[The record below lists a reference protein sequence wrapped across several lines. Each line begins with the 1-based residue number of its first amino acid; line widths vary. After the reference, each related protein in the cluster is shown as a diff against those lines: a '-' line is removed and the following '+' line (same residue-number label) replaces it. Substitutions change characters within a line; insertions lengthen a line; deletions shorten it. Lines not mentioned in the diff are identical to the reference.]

1 MLAVVLLVV
10 TLSSVTALPLC
21 MWAGGCKIS
30 DVTCTANGI
39 SCGSSGPSGCCSG
52 VCGATGKCVAASPTP
67 QCTYTKPLKCWK
79 QAYPTNT
86 VFLNTLSGPNGHD
99 AHVQMGYISVVNDDL
114 YPVERLNGSPVM
126 TPQYAKDLCDAL
138 TENFCGGVQ
147 IFMAPPPEKFQN
159 STRYDN
165 WANLLTPAEF
175 TWYKDTPETL
185 PSTTPVK
192 GYAYQRV
199 AC

>member
-1 MLAVVLLVV
+1 
-10 TLSSVTALPLC
+10 
-21 MWAGGCKIS
+21 
-30 DVTCTANGI
+30 
-39 SCGSSGPSGCCSG
+39 
-52 VCGATGKCVAASPTP
+52 
-67 QCTYTKPLKCWK
+67 
-79 QAYPTNT
+79 
-86 VFLNTLSGPNGHD
+86 
-99 AHVQMGYISVVNDDL
+99 
-114 YPVERLNGSPVM
+114 
-126 TPQYAKDLCDAL
+126 
-138 TENFCGGVQ
+138 
-147 IFMAPPPEKFQN
+147 MAPPPEKFQN